1 MLPYTAYDVVRM
13 VNHEIDL
20 ERNPVREFNHAFGD
34 DSAPRSGRSG
44 GGGGRG
50 LFSSVLAVLAWRP
63 RSAQVAPRPLS

>member
-20 ERNPVREFNHAFGD
+20 ARKPVREFNHTFGD
-34 DSAPRSGRSG
+34 ESTPRSDRP

-50 LFSSVLAVLAWRP
+50 FFASALALLGRRARP
-63 RSAQVAPRPLS
+63 TQAAPQPLS

>member
-20 ERNPVREFNHAFGD
+20 ARKPAREFNHSFGD

-44 GGGGRG
+44 GGGRG
-50 LFSSVLAVLAWRP
+50 LFASALAVLARRP
-63 RSAQVAPRPLS
+63 RPVQVSPRPLS